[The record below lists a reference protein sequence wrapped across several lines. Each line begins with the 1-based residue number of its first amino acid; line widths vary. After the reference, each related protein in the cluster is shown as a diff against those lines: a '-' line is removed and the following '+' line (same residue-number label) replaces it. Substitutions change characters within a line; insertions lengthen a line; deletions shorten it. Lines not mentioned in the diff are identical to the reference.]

1 MALMTMMTM
10 MAMITIMTMM
20 AKMAILTTMLK
31 RNSTLQI
38 GPLDLR
44 STPWRTYISRWE
56 RLLSEQ
62 ILICC
67 GGGDIKFLG

>member
-1 MALMTMMTM
+1 MTFMTMMTM
-10 MAMITIMTMM
+10 MTIITL
-20 AKMAILTTMLK
+20 LTTMLK

-67 GGGDIKFLG
+67 GGENIKFLRKS